1 MRVRTVRRLCT
12 RHPLLRSASPTPHRR
27 RTFQSCERQERRSL
41 SVEKFDILRRALAAA
56 MYGYICE
63 PIGLDPSTRT
73 HREPPRNDSGFMSP
87 WKSTYTPHHERDQG
101 SLPDGKSQRPAPIH
115 PPARPLAFKFINHT
129 YTSQS
134 GFGPPRSVR
143 TSAKS
148 PLWSVLRVLLQVD
161 CDAPTHPENIQGFLW
176 PILAQPANG
185 ACALLTPRVPGPRP
199 VSEMPSPPALL
210 FC

>member
-1 MRVRTVRRLCT
+1 MLRL
-12 RHPLLRSASPTPHRR
+12 ASPTPRRR
-27 RTFQSCERQERRSL
+27 RTFQSCERQGRRSL

-63 PIGLDPSTRT
+63 PIGLGPSTRT
-73 HREPPRNDSGFMSP
+73 HREPLRNDSGFMSP

-134 GFGPPRSVR
+134 GFGPPHSVR
-143 TSAKS
+143 TSA
-148 PLWSVLRVLLQVD
+148 
-161 CDAPTHPENIQGFLW
+161 
-176 PILAQPANG
+176 
-185 ACALLTPRVPGPRP
+185 RVPSGPYYAYFSRLI
-199 VSEMPSPPALL
+199 VMRQRTLRTSRAFSGPSSPSLPMAPAP
-210 FC
+210 F